1 MFLGEE
7 RAPHKRCSQSVEKI
21 LRSRI
26 FSFLCIRLYVIEK
39 EDSNERNPSG
49 VSFVFVQ
56 VAWRKTKFF
65 DKLRAPHKRCSFVS
79 YECRG
84 GKSRR
89 SLPLLYYSSLSAA
102 TSKRLVAAA
111 MAREV
116 SLLLIIFFVLII
128 KLLSFG
134 ELQRGAFGNHPNSL
148 PKSPFFSGTGWESAE
163 TNS

>member
-1 MFLGEE
+1 MFLGEK

-26 FSFLCIRLYVIEK
+26 FSFLCIDYTLSKRKIVTK
-39 EDSNERNPSG
+39 ETHQG
-49 VSFVFVQ
+49 CLSFLFKS
-56 VAWRKTKFF
+56 AWRKTKFF

-134 ELQRGAFGNHPNSL
+134 ELQHGAFGNHTNSL
-148 PKSPFFSGTGWESAE
+148 PKSPFFSGAGWESAE
-163 TNS
+163 MNS